1 MGERGFSLALV
12 GFGYWGPVLLRNFA
26 ANPRFCIRYVVD
38 RHAEKAAAV
47 QKLVPNCKFVGQIA
61 DALKDPAL
69 DVVVIA
75 TQAETHRALTEEVLR
90 SGKHVFV
97 EKPFTLSHRE
107 AETLCKLAANL
118 KRTIWVDHTFLFNPA
133 YAVLKKHVAE
143 GKIGAIR
150 RLHSNRT
157 AFGLFQRDANVFWHL
172 LYHDVYILLD
182 LIPQMPERVLA
193 AGSANI
199 YPNVIDAGIVSLHY
213 ENGTHA
219 TFLSDMTQ
227 PHKKRDI
234 TVSGP
239 RGSLVWDEAKISK
252 LSFHSHSA
260 TPVFGGQGLN
270 YVFPGT
276 QEELPVPSGEALAL
290 EIEAFGSYLAEAGS
304 SCLCDG
310 TRACQAMRLLEAINS
325 ALSNDS

>member
-1 MGERGFSLALV
+1 MAERAFSLALV
-12 GFGYWGPVLLRNFA
+12 GYGYWGPVLLRNFA
-26 ANPRFCIRYVVD
+26 ANPRFRIKYVID
-38 RHAEKAAAV
+38 RHAEKATAV
-47 QKLVPNCKFVGQIA
+47 QKLIPDCKFVDQIG
-61 DALKDPAL
+61 DALEDPAL

-75 TQAETHRALTEEVLR
+75 TQAESHTALAEQALR

-97 EKPFTLSHRE
+97 EKPFTLSLKE
-107 AETLCKLAANL
+107 AETLCKLATDL

-133 YAVLKKHVAE
+133 YAVLKQQIAD
-143 GKIGAIR
+143 GKIGAIW

-182 LIPQMPERVLA
+182 LIPQLPERVLA

-213 ENGTHA
+213 ENGIHA

-234 TVSGP
+234 TISGAH
-239 RGSLVWDEAKISK
+239 GSLVWDESKTAK
-252 LSFHSHSA
+252 LSFYSHSA
-260 TPVFGGQGLN
+260 TPVPGGRRVN
-270 YVFPGT
+270 YVFPGI
-276 QEELPVPSGEALAL
+276 QEEVPVPSGEALAL
-290 EIEAFGSYLAEAGS
+290 EIEAFGLYLAEAGS
-304 SCLCDG
+304 SSLCDG
-310 TRACQAMRLLEAINS
+310 TRACQAMRLVEMINS
-325 ALSNDS
+325 ALAA